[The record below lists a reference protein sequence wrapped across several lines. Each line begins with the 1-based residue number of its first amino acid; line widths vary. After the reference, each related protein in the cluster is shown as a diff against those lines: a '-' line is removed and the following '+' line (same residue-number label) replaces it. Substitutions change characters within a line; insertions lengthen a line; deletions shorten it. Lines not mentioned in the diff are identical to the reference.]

1 MRIFFF
7 LTLTIFLTFTLA
19 VPRSGGVL
27 LQKPARSVESGG
39 DCQNA
44 TSTAAMRACENARY
58 EKADR
63 ELNVVYQKL
72 IKELEAGPREKLRV
86 AQNAWLRFRDA
97 NSDFQASLAEGGTMA
112 PLLKISTLAEMTEA
126 RTEELRKAPMQ

>member
-7 LTLTIFLTFTLA
+7 LILTLSLSLTLA

-27 LQKPARSVESGG
+27 LQEPAQPVESGG
-39 DCQNA
+39 TCKNA
-44 TSTAAMRACENARY
+44 TTTAAMRACENARY
-58 EKADR
+58 EKVDR

-72 IKELEAGPREKLRV
+72 SKELGAGPREKLRV

>member
-7 LTLTIFLTFTLA
+7 LIFTFFVTLA
-19 VPRSGGVL
+19 LVVPRSGGVL
-27 LQKPARSVESGG
+27 LQDPGQAAESGG
-39 DCQNA
+39 DCKVA
-44 TSTAAMRACENARY
+44 TTTAAMRACENARY

-72 IKELEAGPREKLRV
+72 IKELGAGPREKLRV
-86 AQNAWLRFRDA
+86 AQNAWLRFREA
-97 NSDFQASLAEGGTMA
+97 NSDFQASLAEGGSLA

-126 RTEELRKAPMQ
+126 RTEELKKAPSQ